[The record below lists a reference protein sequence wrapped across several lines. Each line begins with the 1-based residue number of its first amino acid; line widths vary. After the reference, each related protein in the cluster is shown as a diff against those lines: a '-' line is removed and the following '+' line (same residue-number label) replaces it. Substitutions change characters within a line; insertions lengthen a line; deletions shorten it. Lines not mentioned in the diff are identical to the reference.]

1 METDDIDIVFRRIK
15 VLFAMGL
22 LQFLLS
28 CGLMYLHFFLIY
40 FFIIDAIVGIY
51 ALLL

>member
-1 METDDIDIVFRRIK
+1 METDDIDVIFRRIK
-15 VLFAMGL
+15 ILFTMGL

-28 CGLMYLHFFLIY
+28 CGLSYLHFEIIY
-40 FFIIDAIVGIY
+40 FVIDVIVGIY